1 MTWRVLLGVLW
12 VASLAALA
20 GWWLLTRRRIDTWR
34 LLPVPAAL
42 LDSGGAVRSR
52 TGPRGGPDLAA
63 TTGVPAPGQVVRGA
77 TADGTPLAVAGF
89 RGGALAVALPRDP
102 VADRRD
108 AMLAEL
114 APRLAHDV
122 YTPLSAMVGH
132 LDLIA
137 HEPISEAA
145 KQSVRVCQQELERIA
160 TMSRDLLAL
169 TAIRGGTATRTTAYA
184 GALAEEVVAGILPEA
199 DGLGAKVTFE
209 APAEAAIVEVS
220 EGDVIRALR
229 NLLINALRHGLGE
242 ARRVTLRVT
251 GTEDA
256 VTFAVVDSGPGVAPE
271 DVEALCQPMVR
282 GEGVTGSGSGLGLAI
297 VAEVLRAHGSRL
309 QVSSNGH
316 GATFAF
322 TLPRVAAR

>member
-1 MTWRVLLGVLW
+1 VTWRWVAAGLW

-20 GWWLLTRRRIDTWR
+20 GWWLLTRRRVDTWR

-42 LDSGGAVRSR
+42 LDMGGSVRVR
-52 TGPRGGPDLAA
+52 TGPPGGPDLTAA
-63 TTGVPAPGQVVRGA
+63 TGLPAAGQVVRGA

-122 YTPLSAMVGH
+122 YTPLTAMVGH

-137 HEPISEAA
+137 HEPISDAA
-145 KQSVRVCQQELERIA
+145 RQSVQVCQREVERIA

-169 TAIRGGTATRTTAYA
+169 TAIRGGTATRTNAYA
-184 GALAEEVVAGILPEA
+184 EALAEEAVAGVLPLA
-199 DGLGAKVTFE
+199 DELGAAVTVE
-209 APAEAAIVEVS
+209 APAEAAIVDVA

-229 NLLINALRHGLGE
+229 NLLLNALRHGLGD
-242 ARRVTLRVT
+242 ARRVALRVT
-251 GTEDA
+251 ATDDA
-256 VTFAVVDSGPGVAPE
+256 VTFAVVDSGPGIPE
-271 DVEALCQPMVR
+271 GHLDALCEPMVR
-282 GEGVTGSGSGLGLAI
+282 GDGVTGPGSGLGLAI
-297 VAEVLRAHGSRL
+297 VAEVLRAHGGRL
-309 QVSSNGH
+309 HVTSDTS

-322 TLPRVAAR
+322 ALPRLLR

>member
-1 MTWRVLLGVLW
+1 VTWRWVVGLLW
-12 VASLAALA
+12 VTSLAALA

-42 LDSGGAVRSR
+42 LDAGGAVRSR
-52 TGPRGGPDLAA
+52 TGPPGGPDLAA
-63 TTGVPAPGQVVRGA
+63 ATGVPAAGQVVRGA
-77 TADGTPLAVAGF
+77 TADGIPLAVAGF

-122 YTPLSAMVGH
+122 YTPLSAIVGH

-137 HEPISEAA
+137 HEPISDAA
-145 KQSVRVCQQELERIA
+145 QQSVRVCQQELERIA
-160 TMSRDLLAL
+160 AMSRDLLAL
-169 TAIRGGTATRTTAYA
+169 TAIRGGTARRTSAYA
-184 GALAEEVVAGILPEA
+184 GALAEEAIAGVLSLA
-199 DGLGAKVTFE
+199 DELGAQVTFE
-209 APAEAAIVEVS
+209 APAEAAIVEVA
-220 EGDVIRALR
+220 EGDIIRALR
-229 NLLINALRHGLGE
+229 NLLLNALRHGLGQ
-242 ARRVTLRVT
+242 ARQVTLRVT
-251 GTEDA
+251 GTDDA
-256 VTFAVVDSGPGVAPE
+256 VTFAVIDSGPGVAAE
-271 DVEALCQPMVR
+271 DVESLCQPMVR

-309 QVSSNGH
+309 EVSSDND

-322 TLPRVAAR
+322 TLPRALR

>member
-1 MTWRVLLGVLW
+1 MTWRWVLGILW

-42 LDSGGAVRSR
+42 LDVGGAVRSR
-52 TGPRGGPDLAA
+52 TGPPGGPDLTA
-63 TTGVPAPGQVVRGA
+63 TTGVPAPGQIVRGA

-137 HEPISEAA
+137 HEPISDTAR
-145 KQSVRVCQQELERIA
+145 QSVRVCQQELDRIA

-169 TAIRGGTATRTTAYA
+169 TAIRGGTAARTTAYA
-184 GALAEEVVAGILPEA
+184 GALAEEAVAGILPEA
-199 DGLGAKVTFE
+199 DALGAQVIFE
-209 APAEAAIVEVS
+209 APAEAAIVDVA
-220 EGDVIRALR
+220 EGDLIRALR
-229 NLLINALRHGLGE
+229 NLLLNALRHGLGE

-251 GTEDA
+251 GSDDA
-256 VTFAVVDSGPGVAPE
+256 VTFAVIDSGRGVATE
-271 DVEALCQPMVR
+271 DAGALCQPMVR

-309 QVSSNGH
+309 NVTSDRD

-322 TLPRVAAR
+322 TLPRSTR

>member
-1 MTWRVLLGVLW
+1 MTWRWLAATLW
-12 VASLAALA
+12 VATLGALA
-20 GWWLLTRRRIDTWR
+20 GWWLLTRRRVDTWR

-42 LDSGGAVRSR
+42 LDARGAVRAR
-52 TGPRGGPDLAA
+52 TGPPGGPDLGAA
-63 TTGVPAPGQVVRGA
+63 TGVPAPGQVVRGA
-77 TADGTPLAVAGF
+77 TADGTPLAVSGF

-122 YTPLSAMVGH
+122 YTPLTAVVGH

-137 HEPISEAA
+137 HEPISDAA
-145 KQSVRVCQQELERIA
+145 RQSVKVCQQEIERIA

-169 TAIRGGTATRTTAYA
+169 TALRGGTATRSRAYA
-184 GALAEEVVAGILPEA
+184 EALAEEAVAGVLLLA
-199 DGLGAKVTFE
+199 DELGATVTCE
-209 APAEAAIVEVS
+209 APADAAMVEVA

-229 NLLINALRHGLGE
+229 NLLLNALRHGLGD

-251 GTEDA
+251 ATDDD
-256 VTFAVVDSGPGVAPE
+256 VTFAIADSGTGIPPE
-271 DVEALCQPMVR
+271 KLDALCQPMVR
-282 GEGVTGSGSGLGLAI
+282 GDGVTGPGSGLGLAI

-309 QVSSNGH
+309 GVTSDTD

-322 TLPRVAAR
+322 TLPRVLR

>member
-1 MTWRVLLGVLW
+1 VTWRWAAAGLW

-20 GWWLLTRRRIDTWR
+20 GWWLLTRRRVDTWR

-42 LDSGGAVRSR
+42 LDVGGSVRVR
-52 TGPRGGPDLAA
+52 TGPPGGPDLAA
-63 TTGVPAPGQVVRGA
+63 ATGLPAPGQVVRGT

-89 RGGALAVALPRDP
+89 HGGALAVALPRDP

-122 YTPLSAMVGH
+122 YTPLTAMVGH

-137 HEPISEAA
+137 HEQISDAA
-145 KQSVRVCQQELERIA
+145 RQSVQVCQREVERIA

-169 TAIRGGTATRTTAYA
+169 TAIRSGTATRTNAYA
-184 GALAEEVVAGILPEA
+184 EALAEEAVAGVLPLA
-199 DGLGAKVTFE
+199 DELGAAVTVE
-209 APAEAAIVEVS
+209 APAEAAIVQVA

-229 NLLINALRHGLGE
+229 NLLLNALRHGLGE
-242 ARRVTLRVT
+242 ARRVALQVAA
-251 GTEDA
+251 TEDS
-256 VTFAVVDSGPGVAPE
+256 VTFAVADSGPGVAA
-271 DVEALCQPMVR
+271 DRLDALCEPMVR
-282 GEGVTGSGSGLGLAI
+282 GDGVTGPGSGLGLAI

-309 QVSSNGH
+309 HVTSDAS

-322 TLPRVAAR
+322 TLPRATR

>member
-1 MTWRVLLGVLW
+1 MTWRVLVGLLW
-12 VASLAALA
+12 AASLAALA
-20 GWWLLTRRRIDTWR
+20 GWWVLTRRRVDTWR

-42 LDSGGAVRSR
+42 LNATGRVRSR
-52 TGPRGGPDLAA
+52 TGPTGGPDLAV

-89 RGGALAVALPRDP
+89 RGGALVVALPRDP
-102 VADRRD
+102 IADRRD

-137 HEPISEAA
+137 HEPISDSA
-145 KQSVRVCQQELERIA
+145 KQSVRVCQQELDRIA
-160 TMSRDLLAL
+160 TMTRDLLAL
-169 TAIRGGTATRTTAYA
+169 TAIRGGTSTRTTAYA
-184 GALAEEVVAGILPEA
+184 GALAEEAVAGVLPEA
-199 DGLGAKVTFE
+199 DAAGAQLTFE
-209 APAEAAIVEVS
+209 APAEAAVVVVS

-229 NLLINALRHGLGE
+229 NLLVNALRHGLGDM
-242 ARRVTLRVT
+242 RRVILRVT

-256 VTFAVVDSGPGVAPE
+256 VTFAVIDSGPGVAPE

-282 GEGVTGSGSGLGLAI
+282 GDGVTGAGSGLGLAI

-309 QVSSNGH
+309 EVTSSSH
-316 GATFAF
+316 GSTFAF
-322 TLPRVAAR
+322 ALPRATH